1 MSTIIDETINITEI
15 SETKINE
22 AKAIGSEIFGAMQK
36 INTQT
41 MSPTTSNEAESSRL
55 TDFLSKDLAAK
66 LKHHDLEALEAQG
79 AEFCTLKSEK
89 SGLMTSKFGCAA
101 CTTGL
106 YIGIAALIGGAVVLT
121 GGMSIA
127 AVAAA
132 SGYSISGLAVVISAM
147 TGVSVG
153 AVSAII
159 GAGQVTLGV
168 VVIGLCEAMDKC

>member
-1 MSTIIDETINITEI
+1 MNTIIDDIDVNQV
-15 SETKINE
+15 SEEKIAE
-22 AKAIGSEIFGAMQK
+22 AKSIGKDIFHAMNAMERQQAPLGAVQG
-36 INTQT
+36 
-41 MSPTTSNEAESSRL
+41 MSLSSF
-55 TDFLSKDLAAK
+55 TDFLTDDLK
-66 LKHHDLEALEAQG
+66 NRLKNQDIAALEARG
-79 AEFCTLKSEK
+79 AEFCSIKANE

-121 GGMSIA
+121 GGLSIA

-132 SGYSISGLAVVISAM
+132 SGYSVSGLAVVISAM
-147 TGVSVG
+147 TGVSTG

-168 VVIGLCEAMDKC
+168 VVVGLCESMGKC